1 MRAISKILWLS
12 AMILSVSACSNPSE
26 KSTNLKGDTVTA
38 SSDTSATAGTQAG
51 NTDIMTKELQDAMS
65 PDTILQ
71 KFKDGNQR
79 FLNGTLIHRDYMQ
92 QVKQTAGG
100 QHPYAIVVSC
110 VDSRKPAEIIFD
122 KGIGDMFN
130 ARVAGNFV
138 NTDILGSIEFACKV
152 SGAKLILVMGHTEC
166 GAIKSACD
174 HVVLGNITAMLK
186 NIQPAVDSVRG
197 FQDKRTSKNAD
208 FVQAVAKENVL
219 LTEAKILRDSPIIRE
234 MVQNHQVR
242 IEGCMYDLQ
251 TGRVE
256 FYE

>member
-1 MRAISKILWLS
+1 MHSIPKYIWLPAIILTIASCANPTNTANSKTDTIGNQTDS
-12 AMILSVSACSNPSE
+12 IKATTSVM
-26 KSTNLKGDTVTA
+26 
-38 SSDTSATAGTQAG
+38 TQ
-51 NTDIMTKELQDAMS
+51 DLQDAMT

-79 FLNGTLIHRDYMQ
+79 FLNGTLLHRDYMQ
-92 QVKQTAGG
+92 QVKQTARG

-152 SGAKLILVMGHTEC
+152 SGAKLILVMGHTQC

-174 HVVLGNITAMLK
+174 HVQLGNITAMLK
-186 NIQPAVDSVRG
+186 NIQPAVDSVKG
-197 FQDKRTSKNAD
+197 FENQRNSKNPD

-219 LTEAKILRDSPIIRE
+219 LAQAKILRDSPIIRE
-234 MVQNHQVR
+234 MVQKHQVL
-242 IEGCMYDLQ
+242 IVGCMYDLE

>member
-1 MRAISKILWLS
+1 
-12 AMILSVSACSNPSE
+12 
-26 KSTNLKGDTVTA
+26 
-38 SSDTSATAGTQAG
+38 
-51 NTDIMTKELQDAMS
+51 MTKELQDNMT
-65 PDTILQ
+65 PEVILQ

-79 FLNGTLIHRDYMQ
+79 FLTGTMIHRDYLR
-92 QVKQTAGG
+92 QVKQTANG

-110 VDSRKPAEIIFD
+110 VDSRKPAEVIFD

-152 SGAKLILVMGHTEC
+152 SGAKLILVMGHTAC

-186 NIQPAVDSVRG
+186 NIQPAVDSVKG
-197 FQDKRTSKNAD
+197 FDGKRNSKNAD

-219 LTEAKILRDSPIIRE
+219 LTEAKILRDSPIIRD
-234 MVQNHQVR
+234 MVQNHQVD
-242 IEGCMYDLQ
+242 IAGCMYDLA
-251 TGRVE
+251 TGKVE
-256 FYE
+256 F